1 MQGRTLKMKKNYVK
15 IDRATGKVLK
25 QKSSEGMERVFNK
38 EVVWLEMELTGKP
51 DYDEDN
57 EKVVQYQRISA
68 DISDLSIDV
77 SPDTKF
83 LQGYDVVSLTTD
95 EKEQVRLGKIAGSDE
110 DLAKLTEDI
119 LVVIA
124 QGGTL
129 EKDSF
134 PDEVWEK
141 VNARRVLRGEDEV

>member
-1 MQGRTLKMKKNYVK
+1 MKKKYVK

-51 DYDEDN
+51 DYDKDS
-57 EKVVQYQRISA
+57 EKVVQYQRVSA

-77 SPDTKF
+77 PPDTKF

-95 EKEQVRLGKIAGSDE
+95 EKEQVRLGKIADSDE

-134 PDEVWEK
+134 PSEVWEK

>member
-1 MQGRTLKMKKNYVK
+1 MKKNYSK

-25 QKSSEGMERVFNK
+25 QKSSEGMERVFDK

-141 VNARRVLRGEDEV
+141 VNARRLLRGEDEV